1 MRTKLFISFILI
13 IFIALLSNIV
23 FEDLII
29 KDFDDYVK
37 SMEEDRIYWLLA
49 SVEGSYRDGK
59 WDSIFLRESLHWAM
73 MLGFEAY
80 IEDRGGKKIIS
91 TQDVLKDLNQSMLK
105 RMSSL
110 FDLPTGV
117 GEFSWYPLYVEG
129 SEIGRLYVRP
139 LKRLGFLPQKE
150 DIFRRRGKEFLLIS
164 FLIAGGGA
172 LFVAVLFTLFLS
184 NPIRH
189 LTVAAER
196 VASGDF
202 SVKPVVPHQLN
213 RLYRFFKCDDEI
225 DRLTHSFNYMV
236 DALRKEDALR
246 RHLTSNI
253 VHELR
258 TPLSIMKG
266 NLEAVEDGIIKDPR
280 VVLKTLQVEIERL
293 IELVEGIDDITRA
306 EASFFKR
313 GRPERINLRDF
324 IESVSSAFHGL
335 FSERGLFL
343 ELQGD
348 SDATVTTYP
357 DKLQIIL
364 KNLLSNALKFTD
376 SGGITISWGKDRK
389 GLFTITVE
397 DTGRGMEAEEVE
409 KIFDRFYKASHSKGR
424 GLGLAIVKELL
435 DTIEGEAEVESNPG
449 QGSVFRITIREAR
462 E

>member
-23 FEDLII
+23 FENLII

-59 WDSIFLRESLHWAM
+59 WDDVFLKESLHWAM

-80 IEDRGGKKIIS
+80 IEDREGSRLIS

-105 RMSSL
+105 RMASL
-110 FDLPTGV
+110 FELPTGV

-139 LKRLGFLPQKE
+139 LKRLGFLPLKE

-202 SVKPVVPHQLN
+202 SVKPVVSHQLN
-213 RLYRFFKCDDEI
+213 RIYRFLKCDDEI
-225 DRLTHSFNYMV
+225 DRLTNSFNYMV

-266 NLEAVEDGIIKDPR
+266 NLEAVEDGIIKDPKA
-280 VVLKTLQVEIERL
+280 VLKTLQTEIERL

-313 GRPERINLRDF
+313 GRPESINLRDF
-324 IESVSSAFHGL
+324 IESVSSAFQGL
-335 FSERGLFL
+335 FSEKGLFL
-343 ELQGD
+343 KLQGD
-348 SDATVTTYP
+348 SSTFVSTYP

-376 SGGITISWGKDRK
+376 NGGVTVRWNKNRK

-397 DTGRGMEAEEVE
+397 DTGKGMGKEEVR
-409 KIFDRFYKASHSKGR
+409 KIFDRFYKNPYSKGR

-435 DTIEGEAEVESNPG
+435 DTIGGEVDVESRPG

-462 E
+462 K